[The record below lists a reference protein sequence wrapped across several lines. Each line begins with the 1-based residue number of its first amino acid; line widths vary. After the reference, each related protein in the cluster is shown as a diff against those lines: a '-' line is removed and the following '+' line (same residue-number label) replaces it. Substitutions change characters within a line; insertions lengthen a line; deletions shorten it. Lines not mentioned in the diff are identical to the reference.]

1 VFEEGARR
9 EIAAGTFKSSRTQ
22 VNEEG
27 NRWPPDAG
35 EQHALG
41 RYIVRATCAECHGL
55 NLQGGQPTPEA
66 TPRPD
71 LRAVMSAYDAPA
83 FERLLRT
90 GKAVGDR
97 ELKMMSDVAR
107 GRYSHLTATEL
118 NAVRNYL
125 TAVQ

>member
-1 VFEEGARR
+1 MNTMTALVALLRSRPPTGAVRPLPVFEEGARR
-9 EIAAGTFKSSRTQ
+9 EMAAGTIKSSRTQ

-27 NRWPPDAG
+27 NRWSPDAG

-41 RYIVRATCAECHGL
+41 RSIARATCAECHGM

-71 LRAVMSAYDAPA
+71 VGVMMSACDAPA

-90 GKAVGDR
+90 GKALGDR
-97 ELKMMSDVAR
+97 EL
-107 GRYSHLTATEL
+107 E
-118 NAVRNYL
+118 
-125 TAVQ
+125 